1 MADNVNKTEKP
12 SGLSLKASL
21 FLLIACPLIVITLS
35 TIAIVITAGKLVP
48 DDMYSF
54 DEPVEYV
61 YDVPETDADA
71 VAMLTELIGKTEA
84 CDTVRIGTDDRVSF
98 LKDSGTWDDKQLGF
112 VSDAERAVLDGISND
127 VLKNDDYD
135 CDYGEK
141 APVFF
146 DTALLADAA
155 LKEAELNEDNGVL
168 KVSLDLTAENGK
180 TLFGGVTEQIGA
192 AFTEAYKDVFSCDE
206 TTVGNAG
213 VTVTAEIDAVKGELK
228 KLTSVNGP
236 VIKCDKVKFINDFAE
251 LGEKDLFIE
260 TELKRET
267 NITFAGIDITKDILY
282 IDPGSYDTVP
292 ANANIADGAEDAFL
306 TYTSS
311 DESICTVDENG
322 MVEAVS
328 ESAEPA
334 TVTVTLSY
342 LGKEFT
348 DSCLVYIINET
359 DGVNISEAKLTVKK
373 GDTATLSAEVT
384 PKKATV
390 KDVMWLSSDE
400 SVATVDENGTVT
412 ALSAGEALITVV
424 TVQGHFMEAC
434 HVTVTE

>member
-12 SGLSLKASL
+12 SGLSFKASL

-35 TIAIVITAGKLVP
+35 TIAIVITAGKIVP

-61 YDVPETDADA
+61 YTVPETAEGA
-71 VAMLTELIGKTEA
+71 VSLVTELIEKTEA
-84 CDTVRIGTDDRVSF
+84 SDTVRVDTNTRVSF
-98 LKDSGTWDDKQLGF
+98 LKDSGTWDDKQAAF
-112 VSDAERAVLDGISND
+112 ASDAERAVLDGISND
-127 VLKNDDYD
+127 VLNTDELD
-135 CDYGEK
+135 CAYGEK

-155 LKEAELNEDNGVL
+155 LKEAELNEENGVL
-168 KVSLDLTAENGK
+168 KISLDLTAENGK
-180 TLFGGVTEQIGA
+180 TLFGGVTEQIGE
-192 AFTEAYKDVFSCDE
+192 AFTDAYKDIFSCD
-206 TTVGNAG
+206 TIKVGNAG
-213 VTVTAEIDAVKGELK
+213 VTVIAEIDAVKGELK
-228 KLTSVNGP
+228 KLTSVSGP
-236 VIKCDKVKFINDFAE
+236 VINCEKVKFINDFAE

-267 NITFAGIDITKDILY
+267 NITFAGINITKDIMY

-306 TYTSS
+306 TYTCS

-322 MVEAVS
+322 MVEAVN
-328 ESAEPA
+328 ESADPA

-359 DGVNISEAKLTVKK
+359 DGVDISEAKLTVKK
-373 GDTATLSAEVT
+373 GETAALSAEVT
-384 PKKATV
+384 PKKATI
-390 KDVMWLSSDE
+390 KDVTWLSSDE
-400 SVATVDENGTVT
+400 SIATVDENGTVT
-412 ALSAGEALITVV
+412 AVSAGEALITAV